1 MRGLLS
7 VCILLLMG
15 VSAHAQFAQMRG
27 DNTGGSIPWSAD
39 NEIEAHQ
46 IAAEYCARWQKD
58 HRIISVPRR
67 KGDFIKFSCVPNID
81 HYAQPGLPTQRADLV
96 EARVSGSNS
105 SRPSASAQP
114 DLPAADPMAELSTQ
128 FGQMMGALSADL
140 QSNWG
145 GATNAIAE
153 LPAQF
158 SRALDALSAAVQPAA
173 PAAVQ
178 PAMPEGEKKPKA
190 SGRALA
196 KGEKERPKPP
206 GRAVVDSSAKETDG
220 PVLVESSSTYAR
232 AE

>member
-81 HYAQPGLPTQRADLV
+81 PYAQPGLPSQRADLA
-96 EARVSGSNS
+96 EARVSGTNS
-105 SRPSASAQP
+105 IRPSVSAQP
-114 DLPAADPMAELSTQ
+114 DLPATDTVAELSTQ

-140 QSNWG
+140 QSNWS

-158 SRALDALSAAVQPAA
+158 SRALDALSAAVQPA

-178 PAMPEGEKKPKA
+178 PEMPEA
-190 SGRALA
+190 
-196 KGEKERPKPP
+196 EKERPKQPK
-206 GRAVVDSSAKETDG
+206 RAKAVSSAKQTDR
-220 PVLVESSSTYAR
+220 PVLVESSSTYAQ
-232 AE
+232 AQ